1 MGTWTRIA
9 IFITCICSALNDAQ
23 LNGQGSLRLSRRSLR
38 LSQESPFVVEFGTR
52 ESGDQLRLSKK
63 NSDDMLRLSRSS
75 LPKKIM
81 EVHSGSLRLSK
92 RSTADLNHNEPLV
105 IRLSERQL
113 GQLLLIKRGTRIRDL
128 RLSK

>member
-52 ESGDQLRLSKK
+52 DSGDQLRLSK
-63 NSDDMLRLSRSS
+63 SS